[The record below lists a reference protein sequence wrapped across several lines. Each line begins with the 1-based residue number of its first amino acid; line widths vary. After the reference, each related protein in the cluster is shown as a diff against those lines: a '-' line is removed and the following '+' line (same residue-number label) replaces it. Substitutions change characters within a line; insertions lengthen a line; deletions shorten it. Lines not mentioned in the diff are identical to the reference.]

1 MMSGV
6 ALTLLRLQF
15 NSLRWLL
22 QGVDVWL
29 VTVTDDVNYRTTI
42 SEHGNY
48 RNNKGTINPIS
59 ASSVFLGKWGIPDL
73 GSCTLVT

>member
-6 ALTLLRLQF
+6 ALTLLRLQLEF

-29 VTVTDDVNYRTTI
+29 VTVTDDVNYRTTVQW
-42 SEHGNY
+42 
-48 RNNKGTINPIS
+48 
-59 ASSVFLGKWGIPDL
+59 AW
-73 GSCTLVT
+73 